1 MVRRYRRRFRS
12 SRSRYSHE
20 STTIQT
26 PPPSEW
32 TIIPSPGENLAETN
46 QTSFSIVPP
55 TDIQGKRTI
64 GHFTLS
70 FSCNSNTRVAYALV
84 YVPEGY
90 DNNAIHLPTPGFAA
104 SLYEPSQFVI
114 SSGMLDFDGGPLRIR
129 TSLKRNLNQND
140 RIVLLFAST
149 ESASNIPIMG
159 NISYS
164 IKY

>member
-1 MVRRYRRRFRS
+1 MVRRYRRRFR

-20 STTIQT
+20 STTIST
-26 PPPSEW
+26 PIPANW
-32 TIIPSPGENLAETN
+32 TPVQSSDETISDTV

-55 TDIQGKRTI
+55 TETQGKRTV
-64 GHFTLS
+64 GNFTLS
-70 FSCNSNTRVAYALV
+70 FSAAASQRVAYALV

-90 DNNAIHLPTPGFAA
+90 DNNAIHIPAQGFAA

-129 TSLKRNLNQND
+129 SPLQRRLNQND
-140 RIVLLFAST
+140 RIVLIFAST
-149 ESASNIPIMG
+149 ESTGGAIIG